1 MHPDRERRRQLLRRR
16 DDPVALVA
24 DLETVAPALVDG
36 VVAANR
42 VRVLRAEPG
51 EPEAVADL
59 LVGGRREDQVAG
71 RLEALADERGEGNCV
86 RGDVALHVERAAAPH
101 LALPHLA
108 GERRHRPLGRVGQ
121 DDVRVTEE
129 EQGRAVAAPRYARDE
144 VRPLGHPRVRVAT
157 RAVRLEVLAQEL
169 GRGRLVSGRVS
180 RVHLDQA
187 A

>member
-51 EPEAVADL
+51 EPEAVPDL

-86 RGDVALHVERAAAPH
+86 RSDVALGSMVGLPSCGSGHIQGFRH
-101 LALPHLA
+101 LRMGVLEDVMQEVHGALDRSQA
-108 GERRHRPLGRVGQ
+108 
-121 DDVRVTEE
+121 
-129 EQGRAVAAPRYARDE
+129 
-144 VRPLGHPRVRVAT
+144 
-157 RAVRLEVLAQEL
+157 LE
-169 GRGRLVSGRVS
+169 
-180 RVHLDQA
+180 
-187 A
+187 